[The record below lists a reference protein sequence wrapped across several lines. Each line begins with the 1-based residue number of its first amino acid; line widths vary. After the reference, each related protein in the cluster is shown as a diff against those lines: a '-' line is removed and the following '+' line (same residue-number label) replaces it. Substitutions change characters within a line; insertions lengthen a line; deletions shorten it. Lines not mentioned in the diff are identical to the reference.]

1 MILETTKKQFSGH
14 KVRFGSKEYTF
25 DNKGKLNIE
34 DEKEAK
40 ELVAKYD
47 HLFEEGKLPITDEKG
62 KELDPADEETLNH
75 LNEQLKLQK
84 QKVED
89 RDKKIE
95 KLKLEVQDWKNK
107 VDELLNGEKVVEIET
122 PEKVTEEGEETTEEE
137 DLEDTNSEDLKATLE
152 EKSFDDLKA
161 IYKESG
167 KSLQG
172 IKTKE
177 QIINKLLELD
187 KE

>member
-25 DNKGKLNIE
+25 DGKGKLNIE

-40 ELVAKYD
+40 ELVIKYD

-75 LNEQLKLQK
+75 LNEQLRLQK
-84 QKVED
+84 EKVED
-89 RDKKIE
+89 RDKKIA

-107 VDELLNGEKVVEIET
+107 VDELLNGGKVVETET
-122 PEKVTEEGEETTEEE
+122 PEEEKEEGEETTEEGE
-137 DLEDTNSEDLKATLE
+137 NADLKATLE
-152 EKSFDDLKA
+152 EKSFEDLKA

-172 IKTKE
+172 IKTKD

>member
-25 DNKGKLNIE
+25 DGKGKLNIE

-40 ELVAKYD
+40 ELVIKYD

-95 KLKLEVQDWKNK
+95 KLKLEVRDWKDK
-107 VDELLNGEKVVEIET
+107 VDELLTGKKVVETET
-122 PEKVTEEGEETTEEE
+122 PEEAIEEGEETTEE
-137 DLEDTNSEDLKATLE
+137 DLEATNTEDLKATLE
-152 EKSFDDLKA
+152 EKSFEDLKA

>member
-25 DNKGKLNIE
+25 DGKGKLNIE

-40 ELVAKYD
+40 ELVIKYD

-84 QKVED
+84 EKVED

-95 KLKLEVQDWKNK
+95 KLKVEVQDWKDK
-107 VDELLNGEKVVEIET
+107 VNELLNGEKVVKPET
-122 PEKVTEEGEETTEEE
+122 PEVNKEEKEEGDVDTEEE
-137 DLEDTNSEDLKATLE
+137 DDLKSALE